1 MHRKYWEII
10 ADNLSKAGWSWGCV
24 SAIDSNGRTIWIADA
39 HRGDEKR
46 FVVRAD
52 EKLTAFVDRARAVA
66 PALRRGDAEN
76 GSGAGANSAFG
87 KHPPIGFPIALGL
100 FTL

>member
-1 MHRKYWEII
+1 VEPSHGLEII
-10 ADNLSKAGWSWGCV
+10 ADNLGKAGWSWGCV

-52 EKLTAFVDRARAVA
+52 EKLTAFLELEATVWTHS
-66 PALRRGDAEN
+66 
-76 GSGAGANSAFG
+76 SGQ
-87 KHPPIGFPIALGL
+87 
-100 FTL
+100 TYE